1 MSSAAGLRRFIG
13 LAKKIAPV
21 YISGWIPPDV
31 SGRFRMLARQV
42 LFAGLT
48 GVSLFAPSAQCDEFD
63 FFENEVRPVLA
74 QHCYKCHGAKQQK
87 GGIRLDGPKHLEN
100 AGDGSG
106 PLVVPGDMEQSRL
119 IQAVLYT
126 DEPKMPPAGKL
137 PDHAIDALKQ
147 WVKKGAPWPAE
158 KARGRTSA
166 DHWAFRPVR
175 APSVPTVHASDW
187 PVTEIDRFIL
197 ARLEARKLS
206 PSPTADRRTLIRR
219 ITFDLTGLPP
229 TEQEVEAFERNQAP
243 GAYTILVDRLLGS
256 KQFGERWARHWLDVA
271 RYADSKGPAA
281 NAEIAYP
288 AAYSFR
294 DWAVRAF

>member
-1 MSSAAGLRRFIG
+1 
-13 LAKKIAPV
+13 
-21 YISGWIPPDV
+21 
-31 SGRFRMLARQV
+31 MLARQV
-42 LFAGLT
+42 LFAGLA
-48 GVSLFAPSAQCDEFD
+48 GASLFAPFARCDEFD

-106 PLVVPGDMEQSRL
+106 PLVVPGDLEQSRL

-175 APSVPTVHASDW
+175 APSVPTVNASDW

-229 TEQEVEAFERNQAP
+229 TEHEVEAFERNQTP
-243 GAYTILVDRLLGS
+243 GAYAILVDRLLASQPVWRALG
-256 KQFGERWARHWLDVA
+256 QALAGRGPLCRLERPQRERGNRLPLGLLLQRLGRACIQRRSSLRSVP
-271 RYADSKGPAA
+271 RQADRGRSSGQSP
-281 NAEIAYP
+281 
-288 AAYSFR
+288 
-294 DWAVRAF
+294 